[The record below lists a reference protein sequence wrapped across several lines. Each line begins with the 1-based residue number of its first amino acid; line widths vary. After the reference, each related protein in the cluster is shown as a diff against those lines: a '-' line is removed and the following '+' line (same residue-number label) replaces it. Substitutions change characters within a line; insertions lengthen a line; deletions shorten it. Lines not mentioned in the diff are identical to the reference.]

1 MMSVRERT
9 DKMKRYPILIVLL
22 AGLLSVLACR
32 QSPEAEGR
40 RDGRLD
46 EFRAFCLSALD
57 SLTADPQWVRA
68 QALRQMRAED
78 DSLVWYHYAGV
89 VMKSYFFTF
98 DLDSVRRYY
107 ERGLRYFRER
117 EDDPVVED
125 LASEYSNTM
134 GNLYARLG
142 SLDSAALCFEEAYRQ
157 RLRGVN
163 MEAAPDILMNLA
175 DVRSRLGRYDLG
187 AYWYRRALLL
197 SDSLQLTAPKTPI
210 YYGLGQIYMA
220 LRDFDLCDYYFNL
233 AGESFSSMLPYEQYI
248 YLNNRGNSYYYR
260 EDYPQAMSY
269 FRRSLDLVERHR
281 DLAFERNL
289 CYLNMSDVFLKM
301 GQTDSCEV
309 YLKRCRPFFEQAHSV
324 QALYYVDTQDI
335 GLALSRHDLASVREI
350 LARSVT
356 PPGMEPDILLIR
368 NTYLQ
373 RYYEAIGDYRQAY
386 RYQQTGQ
393 HMADSVRGERVR
405 MRVATAYLRYAQ
417 DSTLMAQNMLI
428 QKKENELLEMRQTR
442 WFWVTALV
450 TLLLVLLVLYMYNKK
465 KAALLLARNRRAVS
479 SLRLENI
486 RNRLSPHFIFNVL
499 NQEMAGR
506 KEEEKHELAS
516 LVKLMRRNLELAEQL
531 CVTLAEELDFVR
543 TYIDLERRS
552 LGSDFRPEIRL
563 GADVHPEQVLI
574 PSMLIQIPVE
584 NAVKH
589 ALRDKEGDRRL
600 WIVAERVTAGI
611 SLKVTDNGGGYRPDS
626 RNRGTGTGMKVIMQT
641 IQILN
646 QKNRAAIEVSVH
658 NVTLPGG
665 ETGCEVGFLL
675 PERYDYTL

>member
-1 MMSVRERT
+1 
-9 DKMKRYPILIVLL
+9 MKRYPILMILL
-22 AGLLSVLACR
+22 AGLLSVFACR
-32 QSPEAEGR
+32 QGSDAEER
-40 RDGRLD
+40 LDGRLG
-46 EFRAFCLSALD
+46 EFRDFCQTALD
-57 SLTADPQWVRA
+57 SLTADPQWVRS
-68 QALRQMRAED
+68 QALQRMQDED
-78 DSLVWYHYAGV
+78 DSLVWYYYAGV

-98 DLDSVRRYY
+98 DQDSVRYY
-107 ERGLRYFRER
+107 YKLGRRYFQGQ
-117 EDDPVVED
+117 EDNPAVED
-125 LASEYSNTM
+125 LASEYNNTM

-142 SLDSAALCFEEAYRQ
+142 SLDTAAFCFEEAYRQ
-157 RLRGVN
+157 RLRGVS

-197 SDSLQLTAPKTPI
+197 CDSLQLTTPKTPI

-260 EDYPQAMSY
+260 EDYPQAMFY
-269 FRRSLDLVERHR
+269 FRRCLDLVERHR

-289 CYLNMSDVFLKM
+289 CYLNMSDIFLKM
-301 GQTDSCEV
+301 GQTDSCEA
-309 YLKRCRPFFEQAHSV
+309 YLKRCRPFFEQINAV
-324 QALYYVDTQDI
+324 QALYYADTQDL
-335 GLALSRHDLASVREI
+335 GLALSRHDLASVRKI

-356 PPGMEPDILLIR
+356 PPQLEPDILLIR

-386 RYQQTGQ
+386 RYQQTGL
-393 HMADSVRGERVR
+393 HLSESVRGERVR

-442 WFWVTALV
+442 WFWVTSLV
-450 TLLLVLLVLYMYNKK
+450 ALLLVLLFLYMYNKK
-465 KAALLLARNRRAVS
+465 KAALLLARNRRTVS

-506 KEEEKHELAS
+506 KEEERHELAS

-552 LGSDFRPEIRL
+552 LGSSFYPEIHL

-600 WIVAERVTAGI
+600 WIVAERVPEGI
-611 SLKVTDNGGGYRPDS
+611 SIRVLDNGGGYRPGS

-646 QKNRAAIEVSVH
+646 QKNRAAIEVSIH
-658 NVTLPGG
+658 NVALPSG
-665 ETGCEVGFLL
+665 EKGCEVRFML
-675 PERYDYTL
+675 PERYNYTI